1 MEVEQLKYHS
11 FPHFLVFES
20 PFLLSVSKPVPT
32 EVGWHCLFRD
42 IGLAA
47 FFKVYWASLGSS
59 WPMPTLLLNSNLS
72 RKSVSPSMS
81 GCGVLHTKGP
91 RAACPALADWQI
103 SFPYGTEVRHLS
115 PVWPFSF
122 RWWPFSFHWSSGV
135 TLGSPLPQRRQ
146 ELPCCLEAAGRVPM
160 QRQWKPSPRALSG
173 AASIVTHRFAWLNLL
188 VAQLPLLSP

>member
-1 MEVEQLKYHS
+1 MEVDQLKYHS

-20 PFLLSVSKPVPT
+20 PCLLSVGKPVPM
-32 EVGWHCLFRD
+32 EVGWRWLFRD
-42 IGLAA
+42 IELAA
-47 FFKVYWASLGSS
+47 FFKVYSASLGSAS
-59 WPMPTLLLNSNLS
+59 LMPTLFLNSNLS

-122 RWWPFSFHWSSGV
+122 RWSSG
-135 TLGSPLPQRRQ
+135 LMPGSPLPRRRQ
-146 ELPCCLEAAGRVPM
+146 ELPCCLEATGRVPV
-160 QRQWKPSPRALSG
+160 QRQRKPSPRALSG
-173 AASIVTHRFAWLNLL
+173 AA
-188 VAQLPLLSP
+188 